1 MWHELENIALKEQ
14 IKELEQKVAA
24 YEELFHKILA
34 EISDDDDDDDD
45 DDVMDL
51 DKTVF
56 EYNMETLIS
65 EICLN

>member
-1 MWHELENIALKEQ
+1 MWYELENIALKEQ

-34 EISDDDDDDDD
+34 EVSDDDDDDDD
-45 DDVMDL
+45 EGVMV
-51 DKTVF
+51 TV
-56 EYNMETLIS
+56 IS

>member
-45 DDVMDL
+45 DVMDL

-56 EYNMETLIS
+56 EYNMETLIN